1 MARILIIDDDD
12 TLRGIIAKSLT
23 HAGHTVSQANNG
35 RKGVA
40 LYRSAPT
47 DLVITDLVMPEQ
59 EGMETIKILHQSFPT
74 LPIIAMSG
82 GLDGS
87 PLYLD
92 LSPARRDDHADQA
105 VHAPTAQG
113 GDRRDLRE
121 ESAPAFR
128 ASARC
133 GGRGKAGRRQLRSG
147 RISRRLQFTP
157 FGVWLRAAPTAS
169 IRGQPPSDGALA
181 WPPQSHAPHSHRG
194 SSGSPSARWQ

>member
-23 HAGHTVSQANNG
+23 HAGHTITQANNG

-40 LYRSAPT
+40 QYKADPT

-59 EGMETIKILHQSFPT
+59 EGMETIKILHAQFPK

-92 LSPARRDDHADQA
+92 L
-105 VHAPTAQG
+105 T
-113 GDRRDLRE
+113 
-121 ESAPAFR
+121 
-128 ASARC
+128 
-133 GGRGKAGRRQLRSG
+133 
-147 RISRRLQFTP
+147 RRLGARITLTKPFTLQQLKQAIDEILASLP
-157 FGVWLRAAPTAS
+157 PAAV
-169 IRGQPPSDGALA
+169 PPPAAG
-181 WPPQSHAPHSHRG
+181 SHDNPAPG
-194 SSGSPSARWQ
+194 G

>member
-40 LYRSAPT
+40 LFKSAPT

-59 EGMETIKILHQSFPT
+59 EGMETIKVLHAGFPD

-92 LSPARRDDHADQA
+92 LTRRLGARITLTKPFTLQQLKVAIDEILASLPPAAA
-105 VHAPTAQG
+105 KPA
-113 GDRRDLRE
+113 
-121 ESAPAFR
+121 APA
-128 ASARC
+128 AD
-133 GGRGKAGRRQLRSG
+133 
-147 RISRRLQFTP
+147 TP
-157 FGVWLRAAPTAS
+157 PPAAT
-169 IRGQPPSDGALA
+169 
-181 WPPQSHAPHSHRG
+181 
-194 SSGSPSARWQ
+194 